1 MITFWAGFIACIVFV
16 LIIATAKYQRRR
28 ESLNMLKKMNRYG
41 IKPFSEI
48 KHIDSS
54 IKEKLL
60 GIIQKIAKPL
70 AEVDFAQSLET
81 KLHRAGLNLLGCEY
95 VIISTIASLVG
106 GIIFFVLMSSLS
118 TALLSSLLI
127 SVIMWLMVLM
137 RIKRRLNLFTE
148 QLGDCLLTI
157 SNALRAG
164 YSFQQA
170 VEVIANDMEP
180 PISEEFA
187 RITHD
192 IAMGIPLEDALEN
205 ANRRVGSPDFQLVV
219 TAVLIQHEVGGNLAQ
234 VLDNISYTIAERLR
248 MKREINSLTAQ
259 GRLSAVVLLLLPFG
273 AGAAMYVVNHDDFV
287 QMLNDPMGQMAM
299 LVSFVLEIV
308 GFFIIRKIVDID
320 V

>member
-1 MITFWAGFIACIVFV
+1 MITLWAGLVAFIVFV

-28 ESLNMLKKMNRYG
+28 ESLNMLKKMKRYG
-41 IKPFSEI
+41 IKPIAET
-48 KHIDSS
+48 KRLDSPL
-54 IKEKLL
+54 KEKIL
-60 GIIQKIAKPL
+60 GIIQKMAKPL

-81 KLHRAGLNLLGCEY
+81 KLHRAGLNLLGSEY
-95 VIISTIASLVG
+95 IIISMLVSLAG
-106 GIIFFVLMSSLS
+106 GIIVFVLTLSLLS
-118 TALLSSLLI
+118 ALLIGLLI
-127 SVIMWLMVLM
+127 SLIMWLVVLM
-137 RIKRRLNLFTE
+137 RIQRRLNLFIE

-170 VEVIANDMEP
+170 VEVISNDMKP

-192 IAMGIPLEDALEN
+192 IAMGMSLEDALEN
-205 ANRRVGSPDFQLVV
+205 ANKRVGSPDFQLVI

-234 VLDNISYTIAERLR
+234 ILDNISYTIVERLR

-259 GRLSAVVLLLLPFG
+259 GRLSAIVLLLLPFG

-299 LVSFVLEIV
+299 MISFALEIV
-308 GFFIIRKIVDID
+308 GFFIIRKIVDIE